1 MDYETFSFRHAEV
14 ILNEP
19 QFVNQFTELRNI
31 INNITDNDLIERHES
46 YANNPNERVPMSLSV
61 AINELLK
68 ERFEAAGW
76 QSESPIFQEP
86 LYLAG
91 DRWRL
96 DFAKDDISIEVAFNH
111 GEATAWNLIKPV
123 LASELNHVQKAI
135 QTQVGVIIT
144 ATQSMKS
151 AGGFDGAVG
160 TFEKFIEYLP
170 PMRDVLSVPI
180 LIIGLLPPRTFRIT
194 RQVGENRRNYGVISQ
209 ID

>member
-1 MDYETFSFRHAEV
+1 MDYQTFSFRHAET
-14 ILNEP
+14 ILNETA
-19 QFVNQFTELRNI
+19 FINQYNELKKI
-31 INNITDNDLIERHES
+31 IKNITDEDLIERHNS
-46 YANNPNERVPMSLSV
+46 YAENNERMPMSLSV

-76 QSESPIFQEP
+76 RSESPIFQEP
-86 LYLAG
+86 LYEAG

-135 QTQVGVIIT
+135 QTQIGVIIT
-144 ATQSMKS
+144 ATQEMKT

-160 TFEKFIEYLP
+160 TFEKFVEYLP
-170 PMRDVLSVPI
+170 PMRDILTVPI
-180 LIIGLLPPRTFRIT
+180 LLIGLLPPRTFRIV
-194 RQVGENRRNYGVISQ
+194 RRVGENRRNYGVISS
-209 ID
+209 IE